1 MKKPLPYDPRSLHL
15 IYSSLLLLQLV
26 VTSVVLYAAQ
36 ENAVITFDIHRLT
49 NTAAPVA
56 AGLNAFFGKW
66 IWTRGMQHLSSEE
79 ELEDKLRT
87 LTKMHIWQ
95 WVVVQFATIL
105 LLYYTLIEANL
116 FYFMFSLLY
125 IISFITLRPKI
136 FTFNEGI

>member
-26 VTSVVLYAAQ
+26 VTSVVLYVTQ
-36 ENAVITFDIHRLT
+36 EDAVIAFDIQRLT
-49 NTAAPVA
+49 NTAAPIT

-66 IWTRGMQHLSSEE
+66 IWTKGLQQISSEE

-95 WVVVQFATIL
+95 WVVVQFATVL
-105 LLYYTLIEANL
+105 LLSYTLIEANY
-116 FYFMFSLLY
+116 FYFIFALVN
-125 IISFITLRPKI
+125 IIYFITLRPKI
-136 FTFNEGI
+136 ITFNEGI

>member
-36 ENAVITFDIHRLT
+36 DTAVISYDITRIT
-49 NTAAPVA
+49 NTAAPAA

-66 IWTRGMQHLSSEE
+66 IWTKGMQHISTEE

-87 LTKMHIWQ
+87 LTKMHVWQ
-95 WVVVQFATIL
+95 WIVVQFATIL
-105 LLYYTLIEANL
+105 LLSYTLIEATF
-116 FYFMFSLLY
+116 FYFIFALVN
-125 IISFITLRPKI
+125 IIYFITLRPKI

>member
-36 ENAVITFDIHRLT
+36 ENAVITFDIQRLT
-49 NTAAPVA
+49 NTVAPVV

-66 IWTRGMQHLSSEE
+66 IWTRGMQQLSSEE

-105 LLYYTLIEANL
+105 LLSYTLIETNF
-116 FYFMFSLLY
+116 FYFIFALVN
-125 IISFITLRPKI
+125 IIYFITLRPKI
-136 FTFNEGI
+136 FTFKEGI